1 MSNKLVTVVVSRE
14 ELVARKKRDGR
25 NIYDADAQRKLVE
38 ACLQP
43 GVSVSGM
50 ALAHGLNTNVLRK
63 WLIRERKRDET
74 SQRRPV
80 EKRTQSAPTLLAVT
94 MLPERAP
101 DTLVPT
107 TEKSSPLP
115 QLSTSSTTP
124 PNGDAAGR
132 ISIELSGARIIVDA
146 NVNATA
152 LSTVLDCLRGTRSR

>member
-1 MSNKLVTVVVSRE
+1 MSHKLVTVVVSRE

-74 SQRRPV
+74 SQRKPV
-80 EKRTQSAPTLLAVT
+80 EKRTQSTPKLLAVT

-107 TEKSSPLP
+107 TEKSPPPSLTY
-115 QLSTSSTTP
+115 STP
-124 PNGDAAGR
+124 PIGNAAGR
-132 ISIELSGARIIVDA
+132 INIEISGARIVVDA

>member
-1 MSNKLVTVVVSRE
+1 MSHKLVTVVVRCE
-14 ELVARKKRDGR
+14 EPVARKKRDGR

-80 EKRTQSAPTLLAVT
+80 EKRRQSAPKLLPVT

-101 DTLVPT
+101 DMLVST
-107 TEKSSPLP
+107 TEQSPPSSPTY
-115 QLSTSSTTP
+115 STP
-124 PNGDAAGR
+124 PLGNAAGR
-132 ISIELSGARIIVDA
+132 ISIEISGARIIVDA

>member
-1 MSNKLVTVVVSRE
+1 MSHKLVTVVVSRE

-38 ACLQP
+38 ACLKP

-80 EKRTQSAPTLLAVT
+80 EKRTQSAPKLLAVT
-94 MLPERAP
+94 MLPEPAP
-101 DTLVPT
+101 DMLVPT
-107 TEKSSPLP
+107 TEQSPP
-115 QLSTSSTTP
+115 PSPTYSTP
-124 PNGDAAGR
+124 PIGNAAGR
-132 ISIELSGARIIVDA
+132 INIEISGARIIVDA

>member
-1 MSNKLVTVVVSRE
+1 MTVVVSRE

-25 NIYDADAQRKLVE
+25 NIYEADAQRKLVE

-80 EKRTQSAPTLLAVT
+80 EKRTQSAPKLLAVS

-101 DTLVPT
+101 DALVPT

-115 QLSTSSTTP
+115 QSSTLSTTSMT
-124 PNGDAAGR
+124 NGDAAGR
-132 ISIELSGARIIVDA
+132 ISIEISGARIIVDA

>member
-1 MSNKLVTVVVSRE
+1 MRHKLVTVVVSRE

-25 NIYDADAQRKLVE
+25 NIYHADAQRKLVE

-50 ALAHGLNTNVLRK
+50 ALAHGLNANVLRK
-63 WLIRERKRDET
+63 WLIREHKRDET

-80 EKRTQSAPTLLAVT
+80 EKRAQSAPRLLAVT
-94 MLPERAP
+94 MLPVPAP

-107 TEKSSPLP
+107 TEKSPPPSQSPTP
-115 QLSTSSTTP
+115 STTAS
-124 PNGDAAGR
+124 NGDAAGR
-132 ISIELSGARIIVDA
+132 INIEISGARIIVDA

-152 LSTVLDCLRGTRSR
+152 LSTVLDCLRGTNSR